1 MDDVLFVPSFR
12 RRARGSFVRD
22 GFPIPYIK
30 RERMSLKMNLLD
42 TMNLLKLGG
51 PVVLVLLVMSVV
63 GLAVVF
69 YKLIQYRRYSSA
81 MINRVDRAVNTW
93 AAGDAKGALALLER
107 EPGPFGQLLLSG
119 MSWLASGA
127 PDEEKIRE
135 ELTRRGQKIM
145 AQVNGLN
152 PLLEQIA
159 YLAPLLGLLGTV
171 LGIIDVF
178 HGLASDGGGADT
190 GILAGGIWEAL
201 LTTAVGLVVAIPFA
215 LLHAILDG
223 RAIRI
228 RGSMEDQIT
237 RLFTVDLYRQ
247 GTAARTEK

>member
-1 MDDVLFVPSFR
+1 
-12 RRARGSFVRD
+12 
-22 GFPIPYIK
+22 
-30 RERMSLKMNLLD
+30 MNLLD

-81 MINRVDRAVNTW
+81 MISRVDQAVNTW
-93 AAGDAKGALALLER
+93 AGGDVKGALALLER
-107 EPGPFGQLLLSG
+107 ERGPFGQLLLSG
-119 MSWLASGA
+119 MGWLADSG
-127 PDEEKIRE
+127 PDEQKIRE

-145 AQVNGLN
+145 AQINSLN

-215 LLHAILDG
+215 LVHAILDG

-228 RGSMEDQIT
+228 RSSMEDQIT
-237 RLFTVDLYRQ
+237 RLFTVDLYRAGAAA
-247 GTAARTEK
+247 GTGKSSAGTGK

>member
-1 MDDVLFVPSFR
+1 
-12 RRARGSFVRD
+12 
-22 GFPIPYIK
+22 
-30 RERMSLKMNLLD
+30 MNLLD

-51 PVVLVLLVMSVV
+51 PVVLVLLAMSVV

-81 MINRVDRAVNTW
+81 MLNRVDNAVNTW
-93 AAGDAKGALALLER
+93 AGGDARTALAMLARER
-107 EPGPFGQLLLSG
+107 GPFGQLLSSG
-119 MSWLASGA
+119 MGWLAGNA
-127 PDEEKIRE
+127 PDEQKIRE
-135 ELTRRGQKIM
+135 ELIRRGQKIM
-145 AQVNGLN
+145 AQINGLN

-201 LTTAVGLVVAIPFA
+201 LTTAVGLTVAIPFA
-215 LLHAILDG
+215 LIHAILDG

-247 GTAARTEK
+247 DAVAQTDNSRTDK